1 MAVLTVQHPP
11 PHVMSSAT
19 PRSANLA
26 PAKTVGQLGP
36 YVIESLLG
44 QGAAAAVYRAG
55 VESPITRQMD
65 GQLVEI
71 PTVDIPQVSRKPRVA
86 LKVLGQAGKL
96 HPELRASFERE
107 RHALSR
113 VDHPNVVQ
121 LFDAGEIQGRP
132 FTAMEFIWGR
142 TLDKQLAVEEKLAE
156 SIAVDIAQQTA
167 RALAH
172 IHERGIVHRDVKPA
186 NLMITTEGQVK
197 LLDFGV
203 SLDLHKSGKPMDEAD
218 AVFGTPG
225 YLAPEQTQAE
235 AAVDGRADLYS
246 LGVVLYRMVTGR
258 KPFYGSRE
266 QVFQAHNQEPPP
278 PPSSVAH
285 VSPEL
290 EAVILKVLAKNPTD
304 RYQTGTDVAEAL
316 DRVQL
321 VEPPEP
327 RGFFQRLLHWR

>member
-1 MAVLTVQHPP
+1 MAVLTVQQPP
-11 PHVMSSAT
+11 PAMSSAT
-19 PRSANLA
+19 HRPANPSPTKA
-26 PAKTVGQLGP
+26 IGQLGP

-44 QGAAAAVYRAG
+44 HGAAAAVYRAG
-55 VESPITRQMD
+55 VESPMERQID
-65 GQLVEI
+65 GQLIEI
-71 PTVDIPQVSRKPRVA
+71 PPVDIAQVSRKPRVA
-86 LKVLGQAGKL
+86 LKMLGQAGKL

-107 RHALSR
+107 RYALSR
-113 VDHPNVVQ
+113 IDHPNVVR
-121 LFDAGEIQGRP
+121 LFDAGEIYGRP
-132 FTAMEFIWGR
+132 FTAMEFIRGR
-142 TLDKQLAVEEKLAE
+142 TLDKQLAVEETLAE
-156 SIAVDIAQQTA
+156 SVAIDMAQQTA

-203 SLDLHKSGKPMDEAD
+203 SLDLHKSGKPVDAAD

-225 YLAPEQTQAE
+225 YLAPEQTQADIE
-235 AAVDGRADLYS
+235 IDGRADLYS

-266 QVFQAHNQEPPP
+266 QVLQAHNQQQPPL
-278 PPSSVAH
+278 PSSVAH

-290 EAVILKVLAKNPTD
+290 EAVILKALAKNPAD

>member
-19 PRSANLA
+19 PRPANLSSPKA
-26 PAKTVGQLGP
+26 IGQMGP

-44 QGAAAAVYRAG
+44 HGAAAAVYRAG
-55 VESPITRQMD
+55 VESPIERQID
-65 GQLVEI
+65 GQLIEI
-71 PTVDIPQVSRKPRVA
+71 PSVDISQVSCKPRVA
-86 LKVLGQAGKL
+86 LKMLGQAGKT

-107 RHALSR
+107 RYALSR
-113 VDHPNVVQ
+113 VDHPNVVR

-132 FTAMEFIWGR
+132 FTAMEFIRGR
-142 TLDKQLAVEEKLAE
+142 TLDKQLAVEETLAE
-156 SIAVDIAQQTA
+156 SLAVDIAQQTA

-186 NLMITTEGQVK
+186 NLMITTEGRVK

-203 SLDLHKSGKPMDEAD
+203 SLDLYKSSKQVDEAD

-225 YLAPEQTQAE
+225 YLAPEQTQAD
-235 AAVDGRADLYS
+235 ATTDGRADLYS

-290 EAVILKVLAKNPTD
+290 EAVILKALAKSPAG
-304 RYQTGTDVAEAL
+304 RYQTGTEMVEAL
-316 DRVQL
+316 EQAAL
-321 VEPPEP
+321 VERPEP